1 MSRVVFVETLRR
13 NFTSVPYLAFSG
25 FVVLIASITGALN
38 TDSSIW
44 HSFGSLLVIGIGAQ
58 LIGPEFSAGTL
69 QLILSKPVNRSIYL
83 VSRFAGA
90 LVTALSAM
98 AVALLFDLGGRVLVF
113 TGQSD
118 WRPMLQSSGGEAI
131 HAVLTCALLALF
143 GSLSR
148 SYFNVAIYLVLN
160 LALSLV
166 IGAMRAVT
174 GGIGQSFSWLQH
186 LLVVHPQIIQTI
198 QSIHEN
204 IYPDVPRELDP
215 RWTILVVSNAAIAL
229 YLACLLFR
237 RREVPYGA
245 D

>member
-13 NFTSVPYLAFSG
+13 NFTSVPFLAFTG
-25 FVVLIASITGALN
+25 FVVLVASISGALN
-38 TDSSIW
+38 TEASIW
-44 HSFGSLLVIGIGAQ
+44 HTFGSLLVIGVGAQ

-69 QLILSKPVNRSIYL
+69 QLILSKPVNRSVYL
-83 VSRFAGA
+83 LSRFAGVLVAAWSA
-90 LVTALSAM
+90 L

-113 TGQSD
+113 TGPSD
-118 WRPMLQSSGGEAI
+118 WQAMLQSSGGEAL

-160 LALSLV
+160 VVLSLV
-166 IGAMRAVT
+166 VGAMRAVT

-186 LLVVHPQIIQTI
+186 LLVAHPQIIQTI

-204 IYPDVPRELDP
+204 IFPDVPRELDP
-215 RWTILVVSNAAIAL
+215 RWATLVVSNAAIAL